1 MIVKLLNGVTF
12 WKGEHMSKKR
22 NPQDAT
28 FRNIRALKKRV
39 TILEITV
46 GNYGKLIDLLLT
58 KLDKKR

>member
-1 MIVKLLNGVTF
+1 
-12 WKGEHMSKKR
+12 MSKKR